1 MDTKTVLSRFPLVP
15 RPRPPCSPLSTR
27 AIRISDL
34 AATAARDQDLAAASA
49 VFNQAALLASDCGS
63 ADQARQW
70 CRQHAEA
77 YLRACPLDAR
87 SGRLALE
94 PLVNLARLHIRDGNG
109 AAAYALLDTLYQ
121 AVCHET
127 PVVIDGIAIPVPEL
141 TYTSGDLDSVRRWL
155 WTVHLAD
162 SPRALISAGR
172 WHDALAHLEHH
183 HGIGQR
189 MLDGRQVAVIARYL
203 TGDAQGALTIVKDT
217 VTTEPWEELVSGCLT
232 ALCAPGH
239 SASMRWPRT
248 VLGAY
253 LNPTAA
259 SAAELL
265 VFTTRLGLT
274 VIDACGGT
282 AHSHSRAVAHDL
294 ITRVIR
300 LRDGYA
306 TRELLAHQDCRALL
320 TAEEEDALL
329 SVAGLCALGHGNIPG
344 QVQDQLTAALSV
356 AGENISQHIGSPWT
370 PPQRSSQVAAPA
382 CSANSPQ
389 N

>member
-1 MDTKTVLSRFPLVP
+1 MDTRPVLSRFPLVP
-15 RPRPPCSPLSTR
+15 RPRPPCSPLRTR
-27 AIRISDL
+27 AARISDL
-34 AATAARDQDLAAASA
+34 AAAAARDQDLAAASA
-49 VFNQAALLASDCGS
+49 VFNQAALLASDCGA

-70 CRQHAEA
+70 CRQHAGI

-87 SGRLALE
+87 AGRLALE

-109 AAAYALLDTLYQ
+109 TAAYALLDTLYQ
-121 AVCHET
+121 AICQQA
-127 PVVIDGIAIPVPEL
+127 PVVIDGIAIPVPQL
-141 TYTSGDLDSVRRWL
+141 TRTPGDLDSIRRWL

-172 WHDALAHLEHH
+172 WHDALTHLEHH

-203 TGDAQGALTIVKDT
+203 TGDAQAALSIVQDT

-232 ALCAPGH
+232 ALCAPDH
-239 SASMRWPRT
+239 TASERWSRT
-248 VLGAY
+248 VLGPY
-253 LNPTAA
+253 LDLAAA
-259 SAAELL
+259 STPEQL

-274 VIDACGGT
+274 VIDTCGGT
-282 AHSHSRAVAHDL
+282 EHSHPCAVARDL

-320 TAEEEDALL
+320 TTEEENAL
-329 SVAGLCALGHGNIPG
+329 AGIADLCALGHGNIPG
-344 QVQDQLTAALSV
+344 QVQDQLTAALRV
-356 AGENISQHIGSPWT
+356 AGENISQYIG
-370 PPQRSSQVAAPA
+370 
-382 CSANSPQ
+382 
-389 N
+389 